1 MPVNGQA
8 ALPGRVAVKAR
19 QWIAVRPTRCGVR
32 NTEAIK
38 PQVAAK
44 ETREIGY
51 PTTTVPG
58 FRWLTPSGT
67 FVSMMSARRR
77 LHESGCFSSSRLDS
91 IDPNDAGRWL
101 QTRSLRTSCAD
112 WCGRYGRSMESA
124 RHATQPLCRDQ
135 VFPGT
140 VFRAFRA

>member
-51 PTTTVPG
+51 PNHHSAG
-58 FRWLTPSGT
+58 
-67 FVSMMSARRR
+67 VSLADAIRNFGLDDVGKASFARKRV
-77 LHESGCFSSSRLDS
+77 
-91 IDPNDAGRWL
+91 L
-101 QTRSLRTSCAD
+101 QF
-112 WCGRYGRSMESA
+112 E
-124 RHATQPLCRDQ
+124 
-135 VFPGT
+135 
-140 VFRAFRA
+140 